1 MLFGMLLGAAL
12 YEAATQ
18 DDYTPIRTTRI
29 TTYTSPR
36 TTRTTIIYSNGSL
49 SHKIWDSTCYYE
61 SMSNSELELAI
72 DRAVRRLPA
81 DVRNQIHTYRYR
93 RTITNKTYIST
104 HEVEISVNGGSWITV
119 YYEVH

>member
-1 MLFGMLLGAAL
+1 MLLGLAL
-12 YEAATQ
+12 GYALAEAAREEYPTRTV
-18 DDYTPIRTTRI
+18 YTT
-29 TTYTSPR
+29 TTYTTAPSR
-36 TTRTTIIYSNGSL
+36 TTTIVYSNGSL
-49 SHKIWDSTCYYE
+49 SHKIWDNTNYWE

-81 DVRNQIHTYRYR
+81 DIRKQIRSYRYR
-93 RTITNKTYIST
+93 RTISQKTYIST

>member
-1 MLFGMLLGAAL
+1 MLGAAL
-12 YEAATQ
+12 YAAATE
-18 DDYTPIRTTRI
+18 DEYTPVT
-29 TTYTSPR
+29 
-36 TTRTTIIYSNGSL
+36 TTRTTTYRYTAPTRTTIVYSNGSL

-72 DRAVRRLPA
+72 DRAVRRL
-81 DVRNQIHTYRYR
+81 DYDIRKQIHSYRYR

-119 YYEVH
+119 YYEVR

>member
-1 MLFGMLLGAAL
+1 MLLGMMLGAAL
-12 YEAATQ
+12 YAAAEEESR
-18 DDYTPIRTTRI
+18 PVRTTTKI
-29 TTYTSPR
+29 TTYTSP
-36 TTRTTIIYSNGSL
+36 RTTIIYSNGSL

-81 DVRNQIHTYRYR
+81 DIRNKIHTYRYR

-119 YYEVH
+119 YYEAR